1 MTANF
6 VDVSD
11 FFINPC
17 EHYWPAV
24 VIDIFSM
31 AYAESK
37 HQITL
42 IIEVTISLFEL
53 GQIALE
59 DGTEAP

>member
-1 MTANF
+1 
-6 VDVSD
+6 
-11 FFINPC
+11 
-17 EHYWPAV
+17 
-24 VIDIFSM
+24 M

-59 DGTEAP
+59 DGTEVESEIKLRALNQSSRSNHKRP